1 MEYSVHS
8 GFETLA
14 LSPRNTE
21 KLKLVVDERINA
33 SLLVTYSGTWESLQ
47 VEVIASP
54 YSSLT
59 LMLKNDGSEP
69 SIAMLDEIDS
79 GLDVDALKIV
89 AEAVA
94 AMQREQ
100 NMGLVIVS
108 HYARFYELLKPTH
121 AHVLVDGRIVVSGG
135 SELVEKIDQQ
145 GYDWIEQEY
154 DVQVVRE
161 EEKKVELLG
170 SCGASRGA

>member
-1 MEYSVHS
+1 M
-8 GFETLA
+8 
-14 LSPRNTE
+14 
-21 KLKLVVDERINA
+21 K
-33 SLLVTYSGTWESLQ
+33 
-47 VEVIASP
+47 
-54 YSSLT
+54 
-59 LMLKNDGSEP
+59 P

>member
-1 MEYSVHS
+1 MCISDSEVLHRVDRRQRHMCIRYS
-8 GFETLA
+8 
-14 LSPRNTE
+14 
-21 KLKLVVDERINA
+21 
-33 SLLVTYSGTWESLQ
+33 
-47 VEVIASP
+47 
-54 YSSLT
+54 
-59 LMLKNDGSEP
+59 
-69 SIAMLDEIDS
+69 
-79 GLDVDALKIV
+79 
-89 AEAVA
+89 
-94 AMQREQ
+94 
-100 NMGLVIVS
+100 
-108 HYARFYELLKPTH
+108 FYELLKPTH